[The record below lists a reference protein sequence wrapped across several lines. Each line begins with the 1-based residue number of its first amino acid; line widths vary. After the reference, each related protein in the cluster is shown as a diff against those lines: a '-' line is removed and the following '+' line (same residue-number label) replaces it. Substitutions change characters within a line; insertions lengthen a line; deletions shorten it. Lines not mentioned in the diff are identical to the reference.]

1 MEVLRD
7 MPLVRLAE
15 EKDVPRILEL
25 YEELSITKSQAE
37 AERRPARHDYQRV
50 LTAIRDIP
58 GHDLL
63 VVEEDGQVL
72 GTVVLLVVPNLS
84 HRGCSWALLENL
96 IVDAK
101 QRGRGLGGL
110 LMEHGMA
117 RAREAG
123 CYKLVLMSDRR
134 REEAHQFY
142 QHLGFEPSAYGFRLY
157 F

>member
-1 MEVLRD
+1 

-25 YEELSITKSQAE
+25 YEELSITASRAE
-37 AERRPARHDYQRV
+37 AERHPTQHDYQ
-50 LTAIRDIP
+50 LILAKIRAVP

-72 GTVVLLVVPNLS
+72 GTVVVLIVPNLS

-96 IVDAK
+96 IIDDK
-101 QRGRGLGGL
+101 HRGRGLGKL

-123 CYKLVLMSDRR
+123 CYKLVLTSDRR

-142 QHLGFEPSAYGFRLY
+142 QHLGLEPSAYGFRVY